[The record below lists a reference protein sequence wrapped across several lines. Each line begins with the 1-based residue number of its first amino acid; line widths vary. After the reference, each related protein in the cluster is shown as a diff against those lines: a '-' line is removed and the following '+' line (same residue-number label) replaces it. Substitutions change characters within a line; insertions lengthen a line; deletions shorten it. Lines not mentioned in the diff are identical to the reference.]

1 MNGAGLNS
9 RRVEPPPMG
18 ELTTEIHINVDEIPD
33 HVRDRLAAST
43 LDLVRGI
50 LRQPGGREALDAQ
63 TRARN
68 ARLANATTGRSI

>member
-1 MNGAGLNS
+1 MNRAGLNS
-9 RRVEPPPMG
+9 RRVEPPPMD

-33 HVRDRLAAST
+33 HVRDALAAST
-43 LDLVRGI
+43 LELVRGI

-68 ARLANATTGRSI
+68 ARLAKTTTERSI